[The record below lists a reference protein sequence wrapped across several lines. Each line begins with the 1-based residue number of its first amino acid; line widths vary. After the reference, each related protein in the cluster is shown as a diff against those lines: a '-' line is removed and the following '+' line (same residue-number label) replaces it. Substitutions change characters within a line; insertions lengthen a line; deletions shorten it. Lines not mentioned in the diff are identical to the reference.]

1 MTDAQFVL
9 PELFKLFMLPH
20 SLFNLQNYQEV
31 RVEIKAITYEKF
43 GLFWILISFILI
55 FVNIIIIIKQVEN

>member
-1 MTDAQFVL
+1 MTDARFVL
-9 PELFKLFMLPH
+9 PELFKLFMWPR

-31 RVEIKAITYEKF
+31 RVEIKAIAYEKC

-55 FVNIIIIIKQVEN
+55 FINILIIKQVES